1 MSANLLVKNARPMGG
16 AAVDVPATAGT
27 ILRVVGLAVLLAGAG
42 LLGSASPS
50 APQITSRPVR
60 IGVLFP
66 DTLAARAPMLDALR
80 QGLQEHGY
88 VEGRE
93 VTLDVRYANNK
104 EDRLGPLAQELVR
117 ERVDVLVTGGTT
129 PTAAAQL
136 ATRTIPIVMVGVGN
150 PVARGFVASLHQPG
164 GNITGSTDALP
175 DAMSLRL
182 QLLKDALPSV
192 SRVAFIHNGAVT
204 SSAEAREAAE
214 KLGLT
219 LQPLDVRVDA
229 GLNSAMVAIRL
240 TRPDALIVVPN
251 PLTFRSRHRIAS
263 VGLLQHVPVLFG
275 WREFMDADGLMTYG
289 ANMTA
294 LYRRAAAH
302 VDKILKGAPPAE
314 LPVELPRF
322 ELVVNLRTAKAL
334 GVTIPPAV
342 LSVAD
347 DVIQ

>member
-1 MSANLLVKNARPMGG
+1 MHPLR
-16 AAVDVPATAGT
+16 ATC
-27 ILRVVGLAVLLAGAG
+27 LAVLVAAAGVLAFA
-42 LLGSASPS
+42 APS
-50 APQITSRPVR
+50 AAQVTSRPVR

-80 QGLQEHGY
+80 QGLQELGY

-93 VTLDVRYANNK
+93 ITLDVRYADNK
-104 EDRLGPLAQELVR
+104 EERLGPLAQELVR
-117 ERVDVLVTGGTT
+117 EPVDVLVTGGTT

-136 ATRTIPIVMVGVGN
+136 ATKAIPIVMVGVGN

-192 SRVAFIHNGAVT
+192 ARVAFIHNGAVT
-204 SSAEAREAAE
+204 STAEAREAAQ

-219 LQPLDVRVDA
+219 LQPLDVRVEA
-229 GLNSAMVAIRL
+229 GLNAAMVAIRL

-251 PLTFRSRHRIAS
+251 PLTYASRHRIAS
-263 VGLLQHVPVLFG
+263 VGLLQQVPVLFG
-275 WREFMDADGLMTYG
+275 WREFRDADGLMTYG

-294 LYRRAAAH
+294 LYRRAATH
-302 VDKILKGAPPAE
+302 VDKILKGAPPGD

-322 ELVVNLRTAKAL
+322 ELVINLRTAKAL

-347 DVIQ
+347 EVIQ

>member
-1 MSANLLVKNARPMGG
+1 VRPLK
-16 AAVDVPATAGT
+16 AASV
-27 ILRVVGLAVLLAGAG
+27 AVLVAAAGVLSFA
-42 LLGSASPS
+42 
-50 APQITSRPVR
+50 APAAAQVTSGPVR

-80 QGLQEHGY
+80 QGLQELGY

-93 VTLDVRYANNK
+93 ISLDVRYA
-104 EDRLGPLAQELVR
+104 EDREERMESLALELVR
-117 ERVDVLVTGGTT
+117 EPVDVLVTGGTT

-150 PVARGFVASLHQPG
+150 PVARGFVASLQRPG

-175 DAMSLRL
+175 DASSLRL

-192 SRVAFIHNGAVT
+192 ARVAFIHNGAVT
-204 SSAEAREAAE
+204 STAEAREAAQ

-219 LQPLDVRVDA
+219 LQPLDVRVNA

-251 PLTFRSRHRIAS
+251 PLTYASRHRIAS
-263 VGLLQHVPVLFG
+263 VGLLQQVPVLFG
-275 WREFMDADGLMTYG
+275 WREFRDADGLMTYG

-294 LYRRAAAH
+294 LYRRAATH
-302 VDKILKGAPPAE
+302 VDKILKGASPGD

-322 ELVVNLRTAKAL
+322 ELVINLRTAKAL

-347 DVIQ
+347 EVIQ

>member
-1 MSANLLVKNARPMGG
+1 VHPLRAACLAAVVAAAGVLGFAAPAAAQVAARPG
-16 AAVDVPATAGT
+16 
-27 ILRVVGLAVLLAGAG
+27 RV
-42 LLGSASPS
+42 
-50 APQITSRPVR
+50 
-60 IGVLFP
+60 GVLFP

-80 QGLQEHGY
+80 QGLQELGY

-93 VTLDVRYANNK
+93 ITLDVRYADNK

-117 ERVDVLVTGGTT
+117 EPVDVLVTGGTT

-136 ATRTIPIVMVGVGN
+136 ATKGIPIVMVGVGN

-192 SRVAFIHNGAVT
+192 ARVALIHNGAVT
-204 SSAEAREAAE
+204 STAEARETAQ

-219 LQPLDVRVDA
+219 LQPLDVRVEA
-229 GLNSAMVAIRL
+229 GLNAAMVAVRL

-251 PLTFRSRHRIAS
+251 PLTYTSRHRIAS
-263 VGLLQHVPVLFG
+263 VGLLQQVPVLFG
-275 WREFMDADGLMTYG
+275 WREFRDADGLMTYG

-294 LYRRAAAH
+294 LYRRAATH
-302 VDKILKGAPPAE
+302 VDKILKGAPPGD

-322 ELVVNLRTAKAL
+322 ELVINLRTARAL

-347 DVIQ
+347 EVIQ

>member
-1 MSANLLVKNARPMGG
+1 MHSLRAACLVVLVAAAG
-16 AAVDVPATAGT
+16 A
-27 ILRVVGLAVLLAGAG
+27 LGLA
-42 LLGSASPS
+42 
-50 APQITSRPVR
+50 APAAAQVASRPVR

-66 DTLAARAPMLDALR
+66 DTLAARAPLLDALR
-80 QGLQEHGY
+80 QGLQELGY

-93 VTLDVRYANNK
+93 ITLDVRYADNK

-117 ERVDVLVTGGTT
+117 EPVDVLVTGGTT

-136 ATRTIPIVMVGVGN
+136 ATKAIPIVMVGVGN
-150 PVARGFVASLHQPG
+150 PVARGFVAGLHQPG

-192 SRVAFIHNGAVT
+192 ARVAFIHNGAVT
-204 SSAEAREAAE
+204 STAEARETAQ

-219 LQPLDVRVDA
+219 LQPLDVRVEA
-229 GLNSAMVAIRL
+229 GLNAAMVAIRL

-251 PLTFRSRHRIAS
+251 PLTYTSRHRIAS
-263 VGLLQHVPVLFG
+263 VGLLQQVPVLFG
-275 WREFMDADGLMTYG
+275 WREFRDADGLMTYG

-294 LYRRAAAH
+294 LYRRAATH
-302 VDKILKGAPPAE
+302 VDKILKGASPGD

-322 ELVVNLRTAKAL
+322 ELVINLRTAKAL

-347 DVIQ
+347 EVIQ

>member
-1 MSANLLVKNARPMGG
+1 MHPLRAACLALLV
-16 AAVDVPATAGT
+16 AAAG
-27 ILRVVGLAVLLAGAG
+27 VLAVAA
-42 LLGSASPS
+42 PS
-50 APQITSRPVR
+50 APQVTSGPVR

-80 QGLQEHGY
+80 QGLQELGY

-93 VTLDVRYANNK
+93 ISLDVRYA
-104 EDRLGPLAQELVR
+104 EDREERLESLALELVR
-117 ERVDVLVTGGTT
+117 EPVDVLVTGGTT
-129 PTAAAQL
+129 STAAAQR

-150 PVARGFVASLHQPG
+150 PVARGFVASLHRPG
-164 GNITGSTDALP
+164 GNLTGSTDALP
-175 DAMSLRL
+175 DATPLRL

-192 SRVAFIHNGAVT
+192 ARVAFIHNGAVT
-204 SSAEAREAAE
+204 STAEAREAAQ

-219 LQPLDVRVDA
+219 LQPLDVRVEA
-229 GLNSAMVAIRL
+229 GLNAAMVAIRL

-251 PLTFRSRHRIAS
+251 PLTYTSRHRIAS
-263 VGLLQHVPVLFG
+263 IGLLQQVPVLFG
-275 WREFMDADGLMTYG
+275 WREFRDADGLMTYG

-294 LYRRAAAH
+294 LYRRAATH
-302 VDKILKGAPPAE
+302 VDKILKGAPPGD

-322 ELVVNLRTAKAL
+322 ELVINLRTAKAL

-347 DVIQ
+347 EVIQ

>member
-1 MSANLLVKNARPMGG
+1 
-16 AAVDVPATAGT
+16 
-27 ILRVVGLAVLLAGAG
+27 
-42 LLGSASPS
+42 
-50 APQITSRPVR
+50 
-60 IGVLFP
+60 
-66 DTLAARAPMLDALR
+66 
-80 QGLQEHGY
+80 LQELGY

-93 VTLDVRYANNK
+93 ITLDVRYADNK
-104 EDRLGPLAQELVR
+104 DDRLGSLAQELVR
-117 ERVDVLVTGGTT
+117 EPVDVLVTGGTT

-136 ATRTIPIVMVGVGN
+136 ATRAIPIVMVGVGN

-192 SRVAFIHNGAVT
+192 ARVAFIHNGAVT
-204 SSAEAREAAE
+204 STTEAREAAQ

-219 LQPLDVRVDA
+219 LQPLDVRVEA
-229 GLNSAMVAIRL
+229 GLNAAMVAIRL

-251 PLTFRSRHRIAS
+251 PLTYTSRHRIAS
-263 VGLLQHVPVLFG
+263 VGLLQQVPVLFG
-275 WREFMDADGLMTYG
+275 WREFRDADGLMTYG

-294 LYRRAAAH
+294 LYRRAATL
-302 VDKILKGAPPAE
+302 VDKILKGAQPAD

-322 ELVVNLRTAKAL
+322 ELVINLRTAKAL

-347 DVIQ
+347 EVIQ

>member
-1 MSANLLVKNARPMGG
+1 MRRAWLVVLLVCTSLPGSVSP
-16 AAVDVPATAGT
+16 AVAQPTA
-27 ILRVVGLAVLLAGAG
+27 
-42 LLGSASPS
+42 
-50 APQITSRPVR
+50 RPVR

-66 DTLAARAPMLDALR
+66 DTHASRAPMLEALR
-80 QGLQEHGY
+80 QGLQELGY
-88 VEGRE
+88 VEGQE
-93 VTLDVRYANNK
+93 ATLVVRFADDK
-104 EDRLGPLAQELVR
+104 EEQLESLARELVR
-117 ERVDVLVTGGTT
+117 EPVDVLVTGGAAA
-129 PTAAAQL
+129 TAAAQV
-136 ATRTIPIVMVGVGN
+136 ATTTIPIVMVGVGN
-150 PVARGFVASLHQPG
+150 PVARGLVASLHRPG

-175 DAMSLRL
+175 DALSLRL

-192 SRVAFIHNGAVT
+192 SRVALIHNGAVT
-204 SSAEAREAAE
+204 STAEAREAAQ

-219 LQPLDVRVDA
+219 LQPLDVRSPA
-229 GLNSAMVAIRL
+229 GLNAAMVAIRL

-251 PLTFRSRHRIAS
+251 PLTFASRHRIAS
-263 VGLLQHVPVLFG
+263 VGLLQQVPVLFG

-294 LYRRAAAH
+294 LYRRAAVV
-302 VDKILKGAPPAE
+302 VDKILKGGQPAD

-334 GVTIPPAV
+334 DVTIPPTL

>member
-1 MSANLLVKNARPMGG
+1 MV
-16 AAVDVPATAGT
+16 AAAG
-27 ILRVVGLAVLLAGAG
+27 VLAFAA
-42 LLGSASPS
+42 PS
-50 APQITSRPVR
+50 AAQVTSRPVR

-66 DTLAARAPMLDALR
+66 DTLAARAPMLDTLR
-80 QGLQEHGY
+80 QGLQELGY

-93 VTLDVRYANNK
+93 ITLDVRYADNK
-104 EDRLGPLAQELVR
+104 EERLGPLAQELVR
-117 ERVDVLVTGGTT
+117 EPVDVLVTGGTT

-136 ATRTIPIVMVGVGN
+136 ATKAIPIVMVGVGN

-192 SRVAFIHNGAVT
+192 ARVAFIHNGAVT
-204 SSAEAREAAE
+204 STAEAREAAQ

-219 LQPLDVRVDA
+219 LQPLDVRVEA
-229 GLNSAMVAIRL
+229 GLNAAMVAIRL
-240 TRPDALIVVPN
+240 TRPDALIVGPN
-251 PLTFRSRHRIAS
+251 PLTYASRHRIAS
-263 VGLLQHVPVLFG
+263 VGLLQQVPVLFG
-275 WREFMDADGLMTYG
+275 WREFRDADGLMTYG
-289 ANMTA
+289 VNMTA
-294 LYRRAAAH
+294 LYRRAATH
-302 VDKILKGAPPAE
+302 VDKILKGAPPGD

-322 ELVVNLRTAKAL
+322 ELVINLRTAKAL

-347 DVIQ
+347 EVIQ

>member
-1 MSANLLVKNARPMGG
+1 MHPLRAACL
-16 AAVDVPATAGT
+16 AAVVAAAG
-27 ILRVVGLAVLLAGAG
+27 VLGFAA
-42 LLGSASPS
+42 PS
-50 APQITSRPVR
+50 AAQVTSRPVR

-66 DTLAARAPMLDALR
+66 DTLAARAPMLDTLR
-80 QGLQEHGY
+80 QGLQELGY

-93 VTLDVRYANNK
+93 ITLDVRYADNK
-104 EDRLGPLAQELVR
+104 EERLGPLAQELVR
-117 ERVDVLVTGGTT
+117 EPVDVLVTGGTT

-136 ATRTIPIVMVGVGN
+136 ATKAIPIVMVGVGN

-192 SRVAFIHNGAVT
+192 ARVALIHNGAVT
-204 SSAEAREAAE
+204 STAEAREAAQ

-219 LQPLDVRVDA
+219 LQPLDVRVEA
-229 GLNSAMVAIRL
+229 GLNAAMVAIRL

-251 PLTFRSRHRIAS
+251 PLTYASRHRIAS
-263 VGLLQHVPVLFG
+263 VGLLQQVPVLFG
-275 WREFMDADGLMTYG
+275 WREFRDADGLMTYG

-294 LYRRAAAH
+294 LYRRAATH
-302 VDKILKGAPPAE
+302 VDKILKGAPPGD

-322 ELVVNLRTAKAL
+322 ELVINLRTAKAL

-347 DVIQ
+347 EVIQ

>member
-1 MSANLLVKNARPMGG
+1 VRPLKT
-16 AAVDVPATAGT
+16 VCV
-27 ILRVVGLAVLLAGAG
+27 AVLVAAAGV
-42 LLGSASPS
+42 LGFA
-50 APQITSRPVR
+50 APAAAQVTSRPVR

-80 QGLQEHGY
+80 QGLQELGY

-93 VTLDVRYANNK
+93 ISLDVRYA
-104 EDRLGPLAQELVR
+104 EDREERLESLALELVR
-117 ERVDVLVTGGTT
+117 EPVDVLVTGGTT

-136 ATRTIPIVMVGVGN
+136 ATKTIPIVMVGVGN
-150 PVARGFVASLHQPG
+150 PVARGFVASLQRPG
-164 GNITGSTDALP
+164 GNITGSSDALP
-175 DAMSLRL
+175 DATSLRL

-192 SRVAFIHNGAVT
+192 ARVAFIHNGAVT
-204 SSAEAREAAE
+204 STAEASETAQ

-219 LQPLDVRVDA
+219 LQPLDVRVSA
-229 GLNSAMVAIRL
+229 GLNAAMVAIRL

-251 PLTFRSRHRIAS
+251 PLTYASRHRIAS
-263 VGLLQHVPVLFG
+263 VGLLQQVPVLFG
-275 WREFMDADGLMTYG
+275 WREFRDADGLMTYG

-294 LYRRAAAH
+294 LYRRAATH
-302 VDKILKGAPPAE
+302 VDKILKGASPGD

-322 ELVVNLRTAKAL
+322 ELVINLRTAKAL

-347 DVIQ
+347 EVIQ

>member
-1 MSANLLVKNARPMGG
+1 MHPLRAACLA
-16 AAVDVPATAGT
+16 AAVAAAG
-27 ILRVVGLAVLLAGAG
+27 VLAFAA
-42 LLGSASPS
+42 PS
-50 APQITSRPVR
+50 AAQVTSRPVR
-60 IGVLFP
+60 IGVLFA
-66 DTLAARAPMLDALR
+66 DTLAARAPLLDALR
-80 QGLQEHGY
+80 QGLQELGY

-93 VTLDVRYANNK
+93 ITLDVRYADNK
-104 EDRLGPLAQELVR
+104 EERLGPLAQELVR
-117 ERVDVLVTGGTT
+117 EPVDVLVTGGTT

-136 ATRTIPIVMVGVGN
+136 ATKAIPIVMVGVGN

-192 SRVAFIHNGAVT
+192 ARVALIHNGAVT
-204 SSAEAREAAE
+204 STAEARETAQ

-219 LQPLDVRVDA
+219 LQPLDVRVEA
-229 GLNSAMVAIRL
+229 GLNAAMVAIRL

-251 PLTFRSRHRIAS
+251 PLTYASRHRIAS
-263 VGLLQHVPVLFG
+263 VGLLQQVPVLFG
-275 WREFMDADGLMTYG
+275 WREFRDADGLMTYG

-294 LYRRAAAH
+294 LYRRAATH
-302 VDKILKGAPPAE
+302 VDKILKGAPPGD

-322 ELVVNLRTAKAL
+322 ELVINLRTAKAL

-347 DVIQ
+347 EVIQ

>member
-1 MSANLLVKNARPMGG
+1 MRPLK
-16 AAVDVPATAGT
+16 AVCV
-27 ILRVVGLAVLLAGAG
+27 AVLVAAAGV
-42 LLGSASPS
+42 LGFA
-50 APQITSRPVR
+50 APTAAQLTSRPVR

-80 QGLQEHGY
+80 QGLQELGY

-93 VTLDVRYANNK
+93 ISLDVRYA
-104 EDRLGPLAQELVR
+104 EDREERLESLALELVR
-117 ERVDVLVTGGTT
+117 EPVDVLVTGGTT

-136 ATRTIPIVMVGVGN
+136 ATKTIPIVMVGVGN
-150 PVARGFVASLHQPG
+150 PVARGFVASLQRPG
-164 GNITGSTDALP
+164 GNITGSSDALP
-175 DAMSLRL
+175 DATSLRL

-192 SRVAFIHNGAVT
+192 ARVALIHNGAVT
-204 SSAEAREAAE
+204 STAEARETAQ

-219 LQPLDVRVDA
+219 LQPLDVRVNEGLDA
-229 GLNSAMVAIRL
+229 AMVAIRL

-251 PLTFRSRHRIAS
+251 PLTYASRHRIAS
-263 VGLLQHVPVLFG
+263 VGLLQQVPVLFG
-275 WREFMDADGLMTYG
+275 WREFRDADGLMTYG

-294 LYRRAAAH
+294 LYRRAATH
-302 VDKILKGAPPAE
+302 VDKILKGASPGD

-322 ELVVNLRTAKAL
+322 ELVINLRTAKAL

-347 DVIQ
+347 EVIQ

>member
-1 MSANLLVKNARPMGG
+1 VRPLKT
-16 AAVDVPATAGT
+16 VCV
-27 ILRVVGLAVLLAGAG
+27 AVLVAAAGV
-42 LLGSASPS
+42 LGFASP
-50 APQITSRPVR
+50 AAAQVTSRPVR

-80 QGLQEHGY
+80 QGLQELGY

-93 VTLDVRYANNK
+93 ISLDVRYA
-104 EDRLGPLAQELVR
+104 EDREERLESLALELVR
-117 ERVDVLVTGGTT
+117 EPVDVLVTGGTT

-136 ATRTIPIVMVGVGN
+136 ATKTIPIVMVGVGN
-150 PVARGFVASLHQPG
+150 PVARGFVASLQRPG
-164 GNITGSTDALP
+164 GNITGSSDALP
-175 DAMSLRL
+175 DATSLRL

-192 SRVAFIHNGAVT
+192 ARVAFIHNGAVT
-204 SSAEAREAAE
+204 STAEASETAQ

-219 LQPLDVRVDA
+219 LQPLDVRVNA
-229 GLNSAMVAIRL
+229 GLNAAMVAIRL

-251 PLTFRSRHRIAS
+251 PLTYASRHRIAS
-263 VGLLQHVPVLFG
+263 VGLLQQVPVLFG
-275 WREFMDADGLMTYG
+275 WREFRDADGLMTYG

-294 LYRRAAAH
+294 LYRRAATH
-302 VDKILKGAPPAE
+302 VDKILKGASPGD

-322 ELVVNLRTAKAL
+322 ELVINLRTAKAL

-347 DVIQ
+347 EVIQ

>member
-1 MSANLLVKNARPMGG
+1 MHPLRAACL
-16 AAVDVPATAGT
+16 AAVVAAAG
-27 ILRVVGLAVLLAGAG
+27 VLAFAA
-42 LLGSASPS
+42 PS
-50 APQITSRPVR
+50 AAQVTSRPVR
-60 IGVLFP
+60 VGVLFP

-80 QGLQEHGY
+80 QGLQELGY

-93 VTLDVRYANNK
+93 ISLDVRYAEDK
-104 EDRLGPLAQELVR
+104 EERLESLALELVR

-136 ATRTIPIVMVGVGN
+136 ATKTIPIVMVGVGN
-150 PVARGFVASLHQPG
+150 PVTRGFVSSLHRPG

-192 SRVAFIHNGAVT
+192 ARVAFIHNGAVT
-204 SSAEAREAAE
+204 STAEAHEAAQ

-219 LQPLDVRVDA
+219 LQPLDVRVEA
-229 GLNSAMVAIRL
+229 GLNAAMVAIRL

-251 PLTFRSRHRIAS
+251 PLTYASRHRIAS
-263 VGLLQHVPVLFG
+263 VGLLQQVPVLFG
-275 WREFMDADGLMTYG
+275 WREFRDADGLMTYG

-294 LYRRAAAH
+294 LYRRAATH
-302 VDKILKGAPPAE
+302 VDKILKGASPGD

-322 ELVVNLRTAKAL
+322 ELVINLRTAKAL

-347 DVIQ
+347 EVIQ

>member
-1 MSANLLVKNARPMGG
+1 VRPLKAVCVAVLV
-16 AAVDVPATAGT
+16 ATAGVLGFAAPT
-27 ILRVVGLAVLLAGAG
+27 AAQLR
-42 LLGSASPS
+42 
-50 APQITSRPVR
+50 SRPVR

-80 QGLQEHGY
+80 QGLQELGY

-93 VTLDVRYANNK
+93 ITLDVRYADNK

-117 ERVDVLVTGGTT
+117 EPVDVLVTGGTT

-136 ATRTIPIVMVGVGN
+136 ATKTIPIVMVGVGN
-150 PVARGFVASLHQPG
+150 PVARGFVASLQRPG
-164 GNITGSTDALP
+164 GNISGSSDALP
-175 DAMSLRL
+175 DATSLRL

-192 SRVAFIHNGAVT
+192 ARVAFIHNGAVT
-204 SSAEAREAAE
+204 STAEAREAAQ

-219 LQPLDVRVDA
+219 LQPLDVRVEA
-229 GLNSAMVAIRL
+229 GLNAAMVAIRL

-251 PLTFRSRHRIAS
+251 PLTYASRHRIAS
-263 VGLLQHVPVLFG
+263 VGLLQQVPVLFG
-275 WREFMDADGLMTYG
+275 WREFRDADGLMTYG

-294 LYRRAAAH
+294 LYRRAATH
-302 VDKILKGAPPAE
+302 VDKILKGASPGD

-322 ELVVNLRTAKAL
+322 ELVINLRTAKAL

-347 DVIQ
+347 EVIQ

>member
-1 MSANLLVKNARPMGG
+1 MHPLRAACL
-16 AAVDVPATAGT
+16 AAVVAAAGVLGFAAPAAAQ
-27 ILRVVGLAVLLAGAG
+27 VA
-42 LLGSASPS
+42 
-50 APQITSRPVR
+50 SRPGRV
-60 IGVLFP
+60 GVLFP

-80 QGLQEHGY
+80 QGLQELGY

-93 VTLDVRYANNK
+93 ITLDVRYADNK
-104 EDRLGPLAQELVR
+104 EERLGPLAQELVR
-117 ERVDVLVTGGTT
+117 EPVDVLVTGGTT

-136 ATRTIPIVMVGVGN
+136 ATKAIPIVMVGVGN

-192 SRVAFIHNGAVT
+192 ARVALIHNGAVT
-204 SSAEAREAAE
+204 STAEARETAQ

-219 LQPLDVRVDA
+219 LQPLDVRVEA
-229 GLNSAMVAIRL
+229 GLNAAMVAVRL

-251 PLTFRSRHRIAS
+251 PLTYTSRHRIAS
-263 VGLLQHVPVLFG
+263 VGLLQQVPVLFG
-275 WREFMDADGLMTYG
+275 WREFRDADGLMTYG

-294 LYRRAAAH
+294 LYRRAATH
-302 VDKILKGAPPAE
+302 VDKILKGAPPGD

-322 ELVVNLRTAKAL
+322 ELVINLRTARAL

>member
-1 MSANLLVKNARPMGG
+1 MHPLRTACLVVLVAVAGVLSF
-16 AAVDVPATAGT
+16 AAPAAAQ
-27 ILRVVGLAVLLAGAG
+27 VA
-42 LLGSASPS
+42 
-50 APQITSRPVR
+50 SRPVR
-60 IGVLFP
+60 VGVLFP

-80 QGLQEHGY
+80 QGLQELGY

-93 VTLDVRYANNK
+93 IILDVRYADNK
-104 EDRLGPLAQELVR
+104 EDRLGPLAEELVR
-117 ERVDVLVTGGTT
+117 EPVDVLVTGGTT

-136 ATRTIPIVMVGVGN
+136 ATKTIPIVMVGVGN

-175 DAMSLRL
+175 DTMSLRL

-192 SRVAFIHNGAVT
+192 ARVAFIHDGAVT
-204 SSAEAREAAE
+204 STAEAREAAQ

-219 LQPLDVRVDA
+219 LQPLDVRVEA
-229 GLNSAMVAIRL
+229 GLNAAMVAIRL

-251 PLTFRSRHRIAS
+251 PLTYTSRHRIAS
-263 VGLLQHVPVLFG
+263 VGLLQQVPVLFG
-275 WREFMDADGLMTYG
+275 WREFRDADGLMTYG

-294 LYRRAAAH
+294 LYRRAATH
-302 VDKILKGAPPAE
+302 VDKILKGAPPAD

-322 ELVVNLRTAKAL
+322 ELVINLRTAKAL

-347 DVIQ
+347 EVIQ

>member
-1 MSANLLVKNARPMGG
+1 MHPLR
-16 AAVDVPATAGT
+16 AAC
-27 ILRVVGLAVLLAGAG
+27 LAVLVAAVGE
-42 LLGSASPS
+42 LGVA
-50 APQITSRPVR
+50 APAAAQVTARPVR
-60 IGVLFP
+60 VGVLFP

-80 QGLQEHGY
+80 QGLQELGY

-93 VTLDVRYANNK
+93 ISLDVRYAEDK
-104 EDRLGPLAQELVR
+104 EERLESLALELVR

-136 ATRTIPIVMVGVGN
+136 ATKAIPIVMVGVGN
-150 PVARGFVASLHQPG
+150 PVARGFVASLHRPG

-182 QLLKDALPSV
+182 QLLKNALPSV
-192 SRVAFIHNGAVT
+192 ARVAFIHNGAVT
-204 SSAEAREAAE
+204 STAEAHEAAQ

-219 LQPLDVRVDA
+219 LQPLDVRVNA
-229 GLNSAMVAIRL
+229 GLDAAMVAIRL

-251 PLTFRSRHRIAS
+251 PLTYASRHRIAS
-263 VGLLQHVPVLFG
+263 VGLLQQVPVLFG
-275 WREFMDADGLMTYG
+275 WREFRDADGLMTYG

-294 LYRRAAAH
+294 LYRRAATH
-302 VDKILKGAPPAE
+302 VDKILKGASPGD

-322 ELVVNLRTAKAL
+322 ELVINLRTAKAL

-347 DVIQ
+347 EVIQ

>member
-1 MSANLLVKNARPMGG
+1 VHPLRAACL
-16 AAVDVPATAGT
+16 AAVVAAAGVLGFAAPAAAQ
-27 ILRVVGLAVLLAGAG
+27 VA
-42 LLGSASPS
+42 
-50 APQITSRPVR
+50 SRPGRV
-60 IGVLFP
+60 GVLFP

-80 QGLQEHGY
+80 QGLQELGY

-93 VTLDVRYANNK
+93 ITLDVRYADNK

-117 ERVDVLVTGGTT
+117 EPVDVLVTGGTT

-136 ATRTIPIVMVGVGN
+136 ATKAIPIVMVGVGT

-192 SRVAFIHNGAVT
+192 ARVALIHNGAVT
-204 SSAEAREAAE
+204 STAEARETAQ

-219 LQPLDVRVDA
+219 LQPLDVRVEA
-229 GLNSAMVAIRL
+229 GLNAAMVAVRL

-251 PLTFRSRHRIAS
+251 PLTYTSRHRIAS
-263 VGLLQHVPVLFG
+263 VGLLQQVPVLFG
-275 WREFMDADGLMTYG
+275 WREFRDADGLMTYG

-294 LYRRAAAH
+294 LYRRAATH
-302 VDKILKGAPPAE
+302 VDKILKGAPPGD

-322 ELVVNLRTAKAL
+322 ELVINLRTARAL

>member
-1 MSANLLVKNARPMGG
+1 VHPLRAACLAALV
-16 AAVDVPATAGT
+16 AAVG
-27 ILRVVGLAVLLAGAG
+27 VLGFAA
-42 LLGSASPS
+42 PS
-50 APQITSRPVR
+50 AAQVASRPIR

-80 QGLQEHGY
+80 QGLQELGY

-93 VTLDVRYANNK
+93 ITLDVRYADNK
-104 EDRLGPLAQELVR
+104 EDRLESMAQELVR
-117 ERVDVLVTGGTT
+117 EPVDVLVTGGTT

-136 ATRTIPIVMVGVGN
+136 ATKSIPIVMVGVGN

-175 DAMSLRL
+175 DALSLRL
-182 QLLKDALPSV
+182 QLLKDALPTV
-192 SRVAFIHNGAVT
+192 ARVGFIHNGAVT
-204 SSAEAREAAE
+204 STAEARETAQ

-219 LQPLDVRVDA
+219 LQPLDVRVEA
-229 GLNSAMVAIRL
+229 GLNAAMVAIRL

-251 PLTFRSRHRIAS
+251 PLTYTSRHRIAS
-263 VGLLQHVPVLFG
+263 VGLLQQVPVLFG
-275 WREFMDADGLMTYG
+275 WREFRDADGLMTYG

-294 LYRRAAAH
+294 LYRRAATH
-302 VDKILKGAPPAE
+302 VGKILRGAPPGD

-322 ELVVNLRTAKAL
+322 ELVINLRTAKAL
-334 GVTIPPAV
+334 GVTIPPAL

-347 DVIQ
+347 EVIQ

>member
-1 MSANLLVKNARPMGG
+1 VHP
-16 AAVDVPATAGT
+16 
-27 ILRVVGLAVLLAGAG
+27 LRVALAVLLAGAG

-66 DTLAARAPMLDALR
+66 DTPAARGPMLDALR
-80 QGLQEHGY
+80 QGLQELGY
-88 VEGRE
+88 AEGRE

-117 ERVDVLVTGGTT
+117 EPVDVLVTGGTT

-150 PVARGFVASLHQPG
+150 PVARGFVASLHEPG
-164 GNITGSTDALP
+164 GNVTGSTDALP
-175 DAMSLRL
+175 DATSLRL
-182 QLLKDALPSV
+182 QLLKDAIPSV
-192 SRVAFIHNGAVT
+192 SRVAFLHNGAVT
-204 SSAEAREAAE
+204 SSAEAREAAQ

-219 LQPLDVRVDA
+219 LQPLDVRVEA
-229 GLNSAMVAIRL
+229 GLNAAMVAIRR
-240 TRPDALIVVPN
+240 TRPDALVVVPN
-251 PLTFRSRHRIAS
+251 PLTFGSRHRIAS
-263 VGLLQHVPVLFG
+263 IGLLQQVPVLFG

-294 LYRRAAAH
+294 LYRRAATH
-302 VDKILKGAPPAE
+302 VDKILKGAAPAE

-322 ELVVNLRTAKAL
+322 ELVINLRTAKAL
-334 GVTIPPAV
+334 GLTIPPTV